1 MAACPRVC
9 SNRCEVLA
17 NLPAPKP
24 RCQIFLEETDSLFL
38 FPSEPF
44 LFCLLKSSLFPLFL
58 QLLSPLPLG
67 FLGLRGD
74 HKANDEAIEHGLE
87 TLPLAV
93 SPLLARA

>member
-1 MAACPRVC
+1 
-9 SNRCEVLA
+9 
-17 NLPAPKP
+17 
-24 RCQIFLEETDSLFL
+24 
-38 FPSEPF
+38 